1 MTTDYTALDTWIDVY
16 LRVSRMPD
24 RVLQRMSENTSTS
37 AFTILYAVSELFEKI
52 PDRSHAED
60 TALSVIDDIRQ
71 KDLSKQQVI
80 ALVRSKLEGT
90 KHRERSSQQTLTIGS
105 YEGVV
110 KVFAK
115 RGQIELS
122 MKNLPPEQ
130 LPELQRALIAK
141 LEDFFK
147 EQQVKSVSSSVS
159 E

>member
-1 MTTDYTALDTWIDVY
+1 M
-16 LRVSRMPD
+16 
-24 RVLQRMSENTSTS
+24 
-37 AFTILYAVSELFEKI
+37 
-52 PDRSHAED
+52 
-60 TALSVIDDIRQ
+60 
-71 KDLSKQQVI
+71 
-80 ALVRSKLEGT
+80 
-90 KHRERSSQQTLTIGS
+90 
-105 YEGVV
+105 V